1 VRIPVKTFAALCLAL
16 AALISAPALLAQ
28 GSGSGTT
35 AADFLIFPPA
45 SRADAMGGV
54 LDGMG
59 NYIEGIHLN
68 PAVLAPITDF
78 RLQLNVNPLPNE
90 VTDSQLSAGFP
101 LFGGTAA
108 AAVQLLNTGG
118 FTFVNGAGQ
127 AEATVSVFD
136 AAAVLGYSH
145 YIWRTIAMGLSA
157 KGIYSTLGDYQAFAF
172 AADAGVA
179 AWFETPHI
187 GQRPKP
193 PTYKQLE
200 AEFQKE
206 KKGIDGEKSK
216 RTAEATKKSAAVQ
229 KAVEAQEKVLAGLS
243 AQLDKAEEAKRPP
256 LEAKKSE
263 AEAALEQRRAELQS
277 AQAEEQGAMAEIE
290 SWYQEALAAAQ
301 ARFDKKV
308 ADLDWIQQERQRLY
322 AVIDDPTQELTEE
335 MVNANI
341 DSSIAKTR
349 ELLGERTAAIQA
361 RKEAYDQRRGARIEE
376 IRQVITGYEG
386 KIEEEVGPRRGELN
400 KEIESLKSQKAELES
415 GDPKLNKP
423 QIQAL
428 DKQIAAKQKEAEAL
442 LADPWLKRLQ
452 DRITAKNQEIKQIEA
467 DMAAMAQATE
477 QAAKEAS
484 ARADKATKGFEKLRV
499 ELNKE
504 LKKAKLKREL
514 DLLSASRQAGK
525 DKAQRSYKE
534 KEKRLYLQ
542 LLEAMYGN
550 EEKIFQTRLSA
561 ASDDA
566 ALRRLDFD
574 TERQKAREVLDDD
587 WAFEQ
592 RLLAA
597 KLRESPND
605 PSLKQELAQKET
617 AYKQAL
623 ADLDKKAAE
632 FNAAEAKALAD
643 TMAAVKEERRK
654 MRLVYL
660 QTDKPY
666 LNTSAN
672 LVVRNVGTPMKF
684 IAEGYPLPSTFS
696 AALSYAL
703 LNVPNHNLKLA
714 SQINVPFYDQ
724 LSVGLGLEY
733 VFANLGYLRAG
744 YAFGIQD
751 PDSLDRSFSAG
762 FGVRLALG
770 FTECAVDY
778 AFRPLPDYGLQHS
791 IGVAISF

>member
-1 VRIPVKTFAALCLAL
+1 MRLPKWLIAGIVIGSLAL
-16 AALISAPALLAQ
+16 FSAAAQ
-28 GSGSGTT
+28 EGGGTT

-59 NYIEGIHLN
+59 SYIEGIELN
-68 PAVLAPITDF
+68 PAVLAPLTEF
-78 RLQLNVNPLPNE
+78 HLQLNVNPLPNE

-118 FTFVNGAGQ
+118 FTFVNELGVP
-127 AEATVSVFD
+127 ETTVGVYD
-136 AAAVLGYSH
+136 AAAVLGYSR
-145 YIWRTIAMGLSA
+145 YIWKTIAMGVSA

-172 AADAGVA
+172 AADAGLA

-206 KKGIDGEKSK
+206 KRGIDAEKGR
-216 RTAEATKKSAAVQ
+216 RTAEATKKSAPAQ
-229 KAVEAQEKVLAGLS
+229 KAVEALEKELASLN
-243 AQLDKAEEAKRPP
+243 AQLEKAEEAKKPP

-263 AEAALEQRRAELQS
+263 VEAALEQRRGELQS
-277 AQAEEQGAMAEIE
+277 AQAEEQGAMDQVEG
-290 SWYQEALAAAQ
+290 WHQEALAAAQ
-301 ARFDKKV
+301 ARFDQKV

-322 AVIDDPTQELTEE
+322 AVIDDPAQELTEE
-335 MVNANI
+335 MVNTNI
-341 DSSIAKTR
+341 DSSITR
-349 ELLGERTAAIQA
+349 TRDLLGERASAIQT
-361 RKEAYDQRRGARIEE
+361 RKETYDQRRGVRLEE
-376 IRQVITGYEG
+376 VRQLIAAYEG
-386 KIEEEVGPRRGELN
+386 KIESEVGPRRGELN
-400 KEIESLKSQKAELES
+400 QEIESLKSQKTELEA

-428 DKQIAAKQKEAEAL
+428 DKQIAAKEKEVQAL

-452 DRITAKNQEIKQIEA
+452 DRIAAKNQEIKQVEA

-477 QAAKEAS
+477 QAVKETS
-484 ARADKATKGFEKLRV
+484 ARADKDIKDFEKLRV
-499 ELNKE
+499 GLGKE
-504 LKKAKLKREL
+504 LKKVKLKREL
-514 DLLSASRQAGK
+514 DLLSAPKQKGK

-550 EEKIFQTRLSA
+550 EEKIFQTKLAS
-561 ASDDA
+561 ASDDS
-566 ALRRLDFD
+566 ALRRMDFD
-574 TERQKAREVLDDD
+574 TEHQKNLLVLDDD

-597 KLRESPND
+597 RLREAPND
-605 PSLKQELAQKET
+605 PSLKQEQAQKEK
-617 AYKQAL
+617 AYKQAI
-623 ADLDKKAAE
+623 ADLDRKTVE
-632 FNAAEAKALAD
+632 FNAAESKALAD
-643 TMAAVKEERRK
+643 TLATVKGERRK

-666 LNTSAN
+666 LNTSVN
-672 LVVRNVGTPMKF
+672 LVARNLGTPMRF
-684 IAEGYPLPSTFS
+684 VAEGYPLPATFG

-703 LNVPNHNLKLA
+703 LNIPNHNLKLA
-714 SQINVPFYDQ
+714 SQLNVPLYDQ
-724 LSVGLGLEY
+724 LSLGLGLEY

-744 YAFGIQD
+744 YALGLEN
-751 PDSLDRSFSAG
+751 PSSLDRSFSAG

-770 FTECAVDY
+770 FTEYSVDY
-778 AFRPLPDYGLQHS
+778 AFRPLPDYGLLHS